1 MERVSRGGF
10 GAWRPRYLG
19 LVISHR
25 AAGTQL
31 VTLAAALAS
40 LALPSG
46 AFGQAGSERL
56 PGFTEERSAE
66 QLEAEDRFQRS
77 ISARRAGR
85 ISRTLSGRPQLIGS
99 PGLADSLDYSVDRL
113 SSYGLSV
120 DTAPYDVYISRPES
134 IDVTMTAPYFHR
146 VRNKEPRYPWQRYFD
161 EVVVGYNAYSPS
173 GDVRGQVVYVNFGL
187 PEDYE
192 ALAELGVDVEG
203 KIVLARYGESF
214 RGVKAKVAEQQ
225 GARGLIIYS
234 DPEQDGY
241 VKGPVYPNG
250 QWRSPQGIQRGSIQY
265 IFEYPGDPLTEGL
278 PSIPGT
284 PRIAPEDA
292 ENLPSIPT
300 TPISYGDARRLL
312 RELRGPEGPESFQGG
327 LPFTYRVGPGP
338 TRARLN
344 LDIAYE
350 QQQVNDIVV
359 EIPGAKHPEQKVVV
373 GAHYDGWTYGTDD
386 NTSAW
391 TAVMEIGRGLSRLL
405 ERGWQ
410 PDRTIVLVGWDGEE
424 YGLLG
429 STEWVEQYRD
439 ELRRDAVAY
448 LNMDGVGGREFGASS
463 VPSLDALIEDVTTQV
478 RDPNGGGTVFDAWT
492 AEGPPEIDRLGSGSD
507 YTAFLDHVGVPSL
520 DAGFTTGDPPGGEY
534 HASYDDTY
542 MMENFLDPGYR
553 GHAAAARVTG
563 LLALRLAN
571 ADVPPFL
578 YSAYAE
584 EVEGYIAD
592 LNIEQAASPIVDLA
606 PLSAQTTA
614 WGAAAAAVEARIS
627 ALLDAGGTDTR
638 ELRRLARALRRQERL
653 LTAARGLPNRAWFKH
668 QIYAP
673 GRVTGYAAVFL
684 PALDEAIEDGDAAI
698 AEEYRDLIVRR
709 LARATEVL
717 EAAVP

>member
-10 GAWRPRYLG
+10 GERWPRYLRF
-19 LVISHR
+19 VISHR
-25 AAGTQL
+25 VVRAQL
-31 VTLAAALAS
+31 VIIAAALAA
-40 LALPSG
+40 LAVPAG

-56 PGFTEERSAE
+56 PGFTEDRSAE
-66 QLEAEDRFQRS
+66 QLEAEGRFQRA
-77 ISARRAGR
+77 ISARRAGL

-120 DTAPYDVYISRPES
+120 DTAPYDVYISRPGS

-146 VRNKEPRYPWQRYFD
+146 ARNKEPRYPWQQYFD

-173 GDVRGQVVYVNFGL
+173 GDVRGQVVYVNYGL
-187 PEDYE
+187 PDDYE
-192 ALAELGVDVEG
+192 ALAELGVDVRG

-214 RGVKAKVAEQQ
+214 RGVKAKVAEEQ

-234 DPEQDGY
+234 DPEEDGY

-250 QWRSPQGIQRGSIQY
+250 QWRSAQGIQRGSIQY
-265 IFEYPGDPLTEGL
+265 LFEYPGDPLTEGL

-284 PRIAPEDA
+284 PRIAPEKA
-292 ENLPSIPT
+292 ENLPDIPT

-312 RELRGPEGPESFQGG
+312 RELRGPAGPESFQGG

-439 ELRRDAVAY
+439 ELKRDAVAY
-448 LNMDGVGGREFGASS
+448 LNMDGVGGREFRTSS

-507 YTAFLDHVGVPSL
+507 YTAFLDHVGVPSV
-520 DAGFTTGDPPGGEY
+520 DTGFTTGDPPGGEY

-542 MMENFLDPGYR
+542 MMEKLPRPRLPRPRGRRPGDRPDRAPAGQR
-553 GHAAAARVTG
+553 GR
-563 LLALRLAN
+563 
-571 ADVPPFL
+571 
-578 YSAYAE
+578 
-584 EVEGYIAD
+584 
-592 LNIEQAASPIVDLA
+592 SP
-606 PLSAQTTA
+606 S
-614 WGAAAAAVEARIS
+614 S
-627 ALLDAGGTDTR
+627 TR
-638 ELRRLARALRRQERL
+638 PTPRR
-653 LTAARGLPNRAWFKH
+653 W
-668 QIYAP
+668 
-673 GRVTGYAAVFL
+673 
-684 PALDEAIEDGDAAI
+684 
-698 AEEYRDLIVRR
+698 
-709 LARATEVL
+709 RATSRT
-717 EAAVP
+717 